1 MAFCDSCS
9 SLLDRKN
16 LQQLYFFFRMKL
28 VGNFLFSHLRSD
40 SDLIGPR

>member
-16 LQQLYFFFRMKL
+16 LQRLYFFFRKAL
-28 VGNFLFSHLRSD
+28 LSDFLLSLLD
-40 SDLIGPR
+40 A